1 MPPSRLVAQLT
12 FPEPGTK
19 GQQLYGNGWSAG
31 DRGRGGVEV
40 GGGGLVVLPLPA
52 RPLASGAGVCQALRT
67 SAPGSLPPRPG
78 PPPGPRQ
85 AEAPLQPAPQRTDTP
100 GPGFMNEIQ
109 PCGYK

>member
-40 GGGGLVVLPLPA
+40 GGGGG
-52 RPLASGAGVCQALRT
+52 GAGRPA
-67 SAPGSLPPRPG
+67 PPRPAASERGWGLPGTAHVSPGQSTSEAG
-78 PPPGPRQ
+78 PPPGSASSGGTFATRAPAHRHTRPRFH
-85 AEAPLQPAPQRTDTP
+85 E
-100 GPGFMNEIQ
+100 
-109 PCGYK
+109 